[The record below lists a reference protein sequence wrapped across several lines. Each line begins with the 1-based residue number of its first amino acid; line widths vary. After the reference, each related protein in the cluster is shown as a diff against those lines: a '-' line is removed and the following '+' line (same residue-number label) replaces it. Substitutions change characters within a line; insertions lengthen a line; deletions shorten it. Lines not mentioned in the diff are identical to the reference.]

1 MGYIDE
7 IDESLNTLDMYEL
20 GGALEEGDR
29 PENLGVFGDPV
40 TFNPD
45 LYWDIARSLKD
56 LDMELN
62 LTESWEDLPLDK
74 TRLKGAG
81 GLYTR
86 EAITMALGKYPQKI
100 QDNPLKGDVPHEVAH
115 LFSDIRKIWPNRWSG
130 DKFIGDVRTRGL
142 PLKGITKE
150 LYDPVNNPEQIER
163 LWESFAPAGQR
174 GRRSRS
180 ESPFVP
186 FTLEGGLVNEN
197 TEEGTQY
204 FAPLKDVKRY
214 IKGQKD
220 VRDYRVGEHVL
231 RRELGDLT
239 ERTGEAFKDIYG
251 IWGGRDL
258 QKMED
263 KSDIRYSQVREF
275 LAESW
280 ADPGFKS
287 NVYSKAIGDL
297 FTDKDPDSR
306 INVKDLITI
315 TNLFKKSE
323 EMRKLSEKYGGFPD
337 ELWGLLEESQASS
350 DWLME
355 YLPKE
360 LEHRYGIKSP
370 PSVKKDDKDNEMYK
384 DLK

>member
-7 IDESLNTLDMYEL
+7 ALNELDMYEL
-20 GGALEEGDR
+20 GGALMEGDR
-29 PENLGVFGDPV
+29 PENLNVFGDPI

-45 LYWDIARSLKD
+45 VYEDIARSLGD
-56 LDMELN
+56 LGVELN

-74 TRLKGAG
+74 TRLEGAG
-81 GLYTR
+81 GLYTK
-86 EAITMALGKYPQKI
+86 EGDAITMALGKYKQFKKDDPV
-100 QDNPLKGDVPHEVAH
+100 KGHVPHEVAH
-115 LFSDIRKIWPNRWSG
+115 LFSDIGQIWPNRWSG
-130 DKFIGDVRTRGL
+130 DEFIGDVRTRGV
-142 PLKGITKE
+142 PFKGITKE
-150 LYDPVNNPEQIER
+150 LYDPVNNPEQAER
-163 LWESFAPAGQR
+163 LWDAYATSSQR
-174 GRRSRS
+174 GRRSRG

-186 FTLEGGLVNEN
+186 FTLEGGLVNVN

-214 IKGQKD
+214 IKSQTD
-220 VRDYRVGEHVL
+220 VQDYRIGEHVL
-231 RRELGDLT
+231 KSELGDLT
-239 ERTGEAFKDIYG
+239 ERTGETFKDIYG
-251 IWGGRDL
+251 MWGGRDL

-263 KSDIRYSQVREF
+263 KSNIRYSQMSEF

-280 ADPGFKS
+280 ADPRFKS
-287 NVYSKAIGDL
+287 NVYSRSIGDL
-297 FTDKDPDSR
+297 FTDKDLDSKVN
-306 INVKDLITI
+306 IKDLVTI

-323 EMRKLSEKYGGFPD
+323 EMRELSEKYGGFPD

-360 LEHRYGIKSP
+360 LEHRYGIKST